1 MSAPLIETYHEGVV
15 CPPYARLYSSVFSL
29 LQKPANVKV
38 ESHIMSR
45 GKKNEKV
52 YKGIKVGYT
61 RFRPGF
67 SSK

>member
-1 MSAPLIETYHEGVV
+1 M